1 MKRILRSFFLLL
13 LVIAWSSNALAVT
26 SPYSYTFGKAKN
38 ADFTSK
44 NQTKKLGGID
54 WTLASDAKNI
64 ITSANS
70 SGQQIGSNKYP
81 VKNATISTTAIPGTI
96 KSITVIAKAAS
107 NDAKMSLSVLVNNVQ
122 YGNKID
128 LSRDE
133 SNYEFKN
140 NNNLQSGKIEIKFI
154 NSASKGGFYIKNITV
169 TFEEGTSATATTV
182 SFPKESLN
190 LIDGEEAAQGQEAVV
205 KTGDKTLTGATV
217 TYSFESADGIFEETT
232 TDGLFSLKAGTYGTG
247 KVTATFAG
255 GEIDGVT
262 YAKSSASYTVNYSA
276 AKTPALTFSAAN
288 VTVKQGE
295 ESSFVKPTITFT
307 DERGDDITA
316 AADIIYIASPETV
329 VKLDNEGN
337 VTQWLA
343 PGVAT
348 ITATTEY
355 GKNYYDA
362 SYTLT
367 YEKVK
372 LATTLTLDEGLK
384 TTGEIGETLDCPAWT
399 LKAGENVLSGKTVV
413 MTSDN
418 KDVVK
423 VDGNRLKLVAAG
435 SANIILSFKGD
446 DDYQSSKTSYKLTV
460 VDPNAA
466 EVTFDF
472 SKPAAYGDYEAPST
486 NGSATYLEEGNTLTS
501 GVITITNVQ
510 NGWTIRTDGS
520 KGTNKSRFHMYR
532 GTIQFRVYDNAVLTL
547 SAADGYVITG
557 FVYNSAKGENLTAS
571 TGSYDNVNKKW
582 TGTAKSIELAI
593 NDAFQFENMTVT
605 YSKLPSIDLD
615 ESQNNAETISG
626 NADKT
631 VNVKLT
637 RTLKADVWNTFCVP
651 FDVTVEGSP
660 LEGATIKQIASVTEK
675 DDGAVINFE
684 NAPATLEAGKAYLVR
699 TATAIVN
706 PTFNGVTV
714 KNVDP
719 TNCSGNEKY
728 QLIGIY
734 SPLNIDASRYG
745 KVFGINNQDKL
756 AKVKE
761 NTSIKGMRAYFLL
774 ANSATA
780 AKLNF
785 GGELTGI
792 DAVDNGEA
800 VMTGKVYNLNGQYV
814 GNSLEGLKKGVYV
827 VNGKKVL
834 K

>member
-1 MKRILRSFFLLL
+1 MKRILRSFLTLLM
-13 LVIAWSSNALAVT
+13 LVVWASGFAADKT
-26 SPYSYTFGKAKN
+26 YSYTFVRGGVFTEAK
-38 ADFTSK
+38 
-44 NQTKKLGGID
+44 QTKTLNGISWNFTAGGKTFQYDGTLKLFRVGSKRTPAD
-54 WTLASDAKNI
+54 E
-64 ITSANS
+64 ITF
-70 SGQQIGSNKYP
+70 
-81 VKNATISTTAIPGTI
+81 STNGFKGTI
-96 KSITVIAKAAS
+96 KSVSIEGRNDNSDGNAKVFVSVGGTAYSGTKQSFTTTIDSYTLTGASSGDVQIKITCTGKSGVLLKSIKVI
-107 NDAKMSLSVLVNNVQ
+107 
-122 YGNKID
+122 Y
-128 LSRDE
+128 
-133 SNYEFKN
+133 
-140 NNNLQSGKIEIKFI
+140 
-154 NSASKGGFYIKNITV
+154 
-169 TFEEGTSATATTV
+169 EEGTSATATTV
-182 SFPKESLN
+182 SFQKKSLN
-190 LIDGEEAAQGQEAVV
+190 LIDGDEAAQSQKAVV
-205 KTGDKTLTGATV
+205 KAGEKTLTGATV

-262 YAKSSASYTVNYSA
+262 YAKSSASYIVNYSA
-276 AKTPALTFSAAN
+276 AKTPALTFSVAN

-295 ESSFVKPTITFT
+295 ESSFVKPTIKFT
-307 DERGDDITA
+307 DERGDDVTA
-316 AADIIYIASPETV
+316 AADIIYTVSPETV

-355 GKNYYDA
+355 GKNKYYDA

-367 YEKVK
+367 YKKVK

-675 DDGAVINFE
+675 DDGAVINFV

-714 KNVDP
+714 KNVTP

-734 SPLNIDASRYG
+734 SPLNIDASLYG

>member
-190 LIDGEEAAQGQEAVV
+190 LIDEEEAAQGQEAVV

-295 ESSFVKPTITFT
+295 ESSFVKPTIKFT
-307 DERGDDITA
+307 DERGDDVTA
-316 AADIIYIASPETV
+316 AADIIYNASPETV

-355 GKNYYDA
+355 GNKYYDA

-384 TTGEIGETLDCPAWT
+384 TTGKIGETLDCPAWT

-413 MTSDN
+413 LTSDN
-418 KDVVK
+418 EDVVK
-423 VDGNRLKLVAAG
+423 VDGNQLKLVAAG
-435 SANIILSFKGD
+435 SANITLSFNSD
-446 DDYQSSKTSYKLTV
+446 DDYQSSNVSYMLTV
-460 VDPNAA
+460 VDPNAL
-466 EVTFDF
+466 VSTFDF
-472 SKPAAYGDYEAPST
+472 VKNTYDYDRTQRLNKGDIISNRTPIT
-486 NGSATYLEEGNTLTS
+486 IVNTKNGSHTQTTFTNTDLRNYKDAILTINAAKGYLITKITMTGKRFLQLSLNDNNGTWNKKDETGEWSGSSSSVSFTNLGSSDNGNT
-501 GVITITNVQ
+501 VHYYTINIEYV
-510 NGWTIRTDGS
+510 
-520 KGTNKSRFHMYR
+520 
-532 GTIQFRVYDNAVLTL
+532 AV
-547 SAADGYVITG
+547 
-557 FVYNSAKGENLTAS
+557 KP
-571 TGSYDNVNKKW
+571 
-582 TGTAKSIELAI
+582 
-593 NDAFQFENMTVT
+593 VT
-605 YSKLPSIDLD
+605 LD

-651 FDVTVEGSP
+651 FDVTVAGSP
-660 LEGATIKQIASVTEK
+660 LDGATITQIASVTEK

-699 TATAIVN
+699 TAKAIVN

-714 KNVDP
+714 KNVNP
-719 TNCSGNEKY
+719 TNCSGSENY

-734 SPLNIDASRYG
+734 SPLNIDASLYG
-745 KVFGINNQDKL
+745 NVFGINNQDKL
-756 AKVKE
+756 AKVKKD
-761 NTSIKGMRAYFLL
+761 TSIKGMRAYFLL

>member
-1 MKRILRSFFLLL
+1 M
-13 LVIAWSSNALAVT
+13 LVVWASGFAQEVT
-26 SPYSYTFGKAKN
+26 L
-38 ADFTSK
+38 DFTNATKDWGITTTATTKATKFTNGTYTIEASK
-44 NQTKKLGGID
+44 GFKQSGDGVLLGKSGATLTLPAFNFDVEKIVLRKNTGNGSVSPNVKQNIFVGSQAVSTETKGADKDQTYEIKADYQKAGTIYVL
-54 WTLASDAKNI
+54 K
-64 ITSANS
+64 ITSSHNTQFS
-70 SGQQIGSNKYP
+70 KIEIY
-81 VKNATISTTAIPGTI
+81 
-96 KSITVIAKAAS
+96 KAAS
-107 NDAKMSLSVLVNNVQ
+107 S
-122 YGNKID
+122 
-128 LSRDE
+128 E
-133 SNYEFKN
+133 
-140 NNNLQSGKIEIKFI
+140 
-154 NSASKGGFYIKNITV
+154 
-169 TFEEGTSATATTV
+169 TATTV

-190 LIDGEEAAQGQEAVV
+190 LIDGDEAAQGQAATV
-205 KTGDKTLTGATV
+205 KAGEKTLTGATV
-217 TYSFESADGIFEETT
+217 TYSFESADGIFNETS
-232 TDGLFSLKAGTYGTG
+232 DGIFSLNAGTYGTG

-262 YAKSSASYTVNYSA
+262 YAKSSASYIVNYSA

-295 ESSFVKPTITFT
+295 ESSFVKPTIKFT
-307 DERGDDITA
+307 DERGDDVTA
-316 AADIIYIASPETV
+316 AADIIYVASPETV

-337 VTQWLA
+337 VTEWLA

-355 GKNYYDA
+355 GNNYYDA

-413 MTSDN
+413 LTSDN

-423 VDGNRLKLVAAG
+423 VDGNQLKLVAAG
-435 SANIILSFKGD
+435 SAKITLSFNSD
-446 DDYQSSKTSYKLTV
+446 DDYLSSNVSYKLTV
-460 VDPNAA
+460 VDPNAL

-472 SKPAAYGDYEAPST
+472 SKPADYGDYEAPETS
-486 NGSATYLEEGNTLTS
+486 GSATYLEEGETLTS
-501 GVITITNVQ
+501 GVVTITNVQ
-510 NGWTIRTDGS
+510 NGWTIRNDGLKS
-520 KGTNKSRFHMYR
+520 TNKSRFHMYNK
-532 GTIQFRVYDNAVLTL
+532 TIQFRTYKNAVLTL
-547 SAADGYVITG
+547 SVADGYVITG
-557 FVYNSAKGENLTAS
+557 FVYNSAKGKNLTAS

-582 TGTAKSIELAI
+582 TGAAKSIELAI

-605 YSKLPSIDLD
+605 YSKLSSIALD
-615 ESQNNAETISG
+615 ESQANAETISS

-651 FDVTVEGSP
+651 FDVTVAGSP

-675 DDGAVINFE
+675 TDGAVINFE
-684 NAPATLEAGKAYLVR
+684 DAPATLEAGKAYLVR

-714 KNVDP
+714 KNVTP
-719 TNCSGNEKY
+719 VNCSGNENY

-734 SPLNIDASRYG
+734 SPLNIDASLYG

-756 AKVKE
+756 AKVKQD
-761 NTSIKGMRAYFLL
+761 TSIKGMRAYFLL
-774 ANSATA
+774 ANSAAT

>member
-13 LVIAWSSNALAVT
+13 LVIVWSSNALAVT
-26 SPYSYTFGKAKN
+26 SPYSYTFGKAQN

-54 WTLASDAKNI
+54 WTLASDAKTI
-64 ITSANS
+64 ITSAKS
-70 SGQQIGSNKYP
+70 SGQQIGSNNNP

-96 KSITVIAKAAS
+96 KSIIVTAKAAS
-107 NDAKMSLSVLVNNVQ
+107 KDAKMSLSVLVNNVQ

-205 KTGDKTLTGATV
+205 KAGEKILTGATV
-217 TYSFESADGIFEETT
+217 TYSFESAAGIFKETLASE
-232 TDGLFSLKAGTYGTG
+232 GLFSLNAGTYGTG

-262 YAKSSASYTVNYSA
+262 YAKSSASYIVNYSA
-276 AKTPALTFSAAN
+276 AKTPALAFSAAN

-295 ESSFVKPTITFT
+295 EASFVKPTIKFT
-307 DERGDDITA
+307 DERGDDVTESA
-316 AADIIYIASPETV
+316 ELTYSVSPEGV
-329 VKLDNEGN
+329 VEIDKNSGDI
-337 VTQWLA
+337 TKWLA

-348 ITATTEY
+348 VKAHTDY
-355 GKNYYDA
+355 GYDA

-384 TTGEIGETLDCPAWT
+384 TTGKIGETLDCPAWT
-399 LKAGENVLSGKTVV
+399 LKAGENVLSGKTVAL
-413 MTSDN
+413 TSDN
-418 KDVVK
+418 DDVVK
-423 VDGNRLKLVAAG
+423 VDGNQLKLVAAG
-435 SANIILSFKGD
+435 SANITLSFNGD
-446 DDYQSSKTSYKLTV
+446 DDYQSSNVSYELTV
-460 VDPNAA
+460 VDPNAL
-466 EVTFDF
+466 VSTFDF
-472 SKPAAYGDYEAPST
+472 VNNTYGYDRTQRLNKGDIISNRTP
-486 NGSATYLEEGNTLTS
+486 
-501 GVITITNVQ
+501 ITIVNTKNGLSTDTKFTNTDLRNYKAAILTINAAKGYLITKITMTGKRFLQ
-510 NGWTIRTDGS
+510 LSLNDNNGTWNNKKDTTGEWSGSSSSVSFTNLGSNDG
-520 KGTNKSRFHMYR
+520 
-532 GTIQFRVYDNAVLTL
+532 NAVSYYTINIE
-547 SAADGYVITG
+547 YVA
-557 FVYNSAKGENLTAS
+557 VKP
-571 TGSYDNVNKKW
+571 
-582 TGTAKSIELAI
+582 
-593 NDAFQFENMTVT
+593 VT
-605 YSKLPSIDLD
+605 LD

-631 VNVKLT
+631 VNVNLT

-651 FDVTVEGSP
+651 FDVTVAGSP
-660 LEGATIKQIASVTEK
+660 LEGATIKQIASVEEK
-675 DDGAVINFE
+675 TDGAVINFKD
-684 NAPATLEAGKAYLVR
+684 APATLEAGKAYLVR

-714 KNVDP
+714 KNVVP

-734 SPLNIDASRYG
+734 SPLNIDASLYG
-745 KVFGINNQDKL
+745 KVFGINNQNKL
-756 AKVKE
+756 AKVMKD
-761 NTSIKGMRAYFLL
+761 TSIKGMRAYFLL

>member
-13 LVIAWSSNALAVT
+13 LVIVWSSNALAQETLSVDFESKLATYTDWKFSNIVQSKAVT
-26 SPYSYTFGKAKN
+26 AHGGTFYGNTNGKTTA
-38 ADFTSK
+38 FV
-44 NQTKKLGGID
+44 QT
-54 WTLASDAKNI
+54 KNI
-64 ITSANS
+64 IAAPQQLTFYFSKESSNNNQNSFWKIQVSSNGSKWSDVKRVKAAPTKDVGVWTEVTQSLSEYTNVYVRVYYSGTSAFRCVDDVTLT
-70 SGQQIGSNKYP
+70 Y
-81 VKNATISTTAIPGTI
+81 
-96 KSITVIAKAAS
+96 KAAS
-107 NDAKMSLSVLVNNVQ
+107 
-122 YGNKID
+122 
-128 LSRDE
+128 
-133 SNYEFKN
+133 
-140 NNNLQSGKIEIKFI
+140 
-154 NSASKGGFYIKNITV
+154 
-169 TFEEGTSATATTV
+169 SATATTV

-190 LIDGEEAAQGQEAVV
+190 LIDGDKATQGQAAVV
-205 KTGDKTLTGATV
+205 KAGEKILTGATV
-217 TYSFESADGIFEETT
+217 TYSFESADGIFKETLAS
-232 TDGLFSLKAGTYGTG
+232 DGLFSLNAGIYGTG

-295 ESSFVKPTITFT
+295 ESSFVKPTIKFT
-307 DERGDDITA
+307 DERGDDVTESA
-316 AADIIYIASPETV
+316 ELTYSVSPEGV
-329 VKLDNEGN
+329 VEIDKNSGDI
-337 VTQWLA
+337 TKWLA
-343 PGVAT
+343 PGVAKVQAHT
-348 ITATTEY
+348 DY
-355 GKNYYDA
+355 GYDA
-362 SYTLT
+362 FYTLT

-384 TTGEIGETLDCPAWT
+384 TTGEIDETLDCPTWT
-399 LKAGENVLSGKTVV
+399 LKAGDNVLSGKTVV
-413 MTSDN
+413 LTSDN
-418 KDVVK
+418 EDVVK
-423 VDGNRLKLVAAG
+423 VDGNQLKLVAAG
-435 SANIILSFKGD
+435 SANITLSFNSD
-446 DDYQSSKTSYKLTV
+446 DDYQSSNVSYKLTV
-460 VDPNAA
+460 VDPNAL
-466 EVTFDF
+466 VSTFDF
-472 SKPAAYGDYEAPST
+472 VNNTYGYGRTETLNKGEIISNRTPIT
-486 NGSATYLEEGNTLTS
+486 IVNTKNGSTTSTTFTNTDLRNYKAAILTINAAKGYLITKITMTGNRFLQLLLNDNNGTWNKERQTGEWS
-501 GVITITNVQ
+501 GSSSSVSFTNL
-510 NGWTIRTDGS
+510 GSDDG
-520 KGTNKSRFHMYR
+520 
-532 GTIQFRVYDNAVLTL
+532 NAVSYYTINIE
-547 SAADGYVITG
+547 YVA
-557 FVYNSAKGENLTAS
+557 VKP
-571 TGSYDNVNKKW
+571 
-582 TGTAKSIELAI
+582 
-593 NDAFQFENMTVT
+593 VT
-605 YSKLPSIDLD
+605 LD
-615 ESQNNAETISG
+615 ESKDNAETISG

-651 FDVTVEGSP
+651 FDVTVAGSP

-675 DDGAVINFE
+675 DDGAVINFKD
-684 NAPATLEAGKAYLVR
+684 APATLEAGKAYLVR

-734 SPLNIDASRYG
+734 SPLNIDASLYG

>member
-1 MKRILRSFFLLL
+1 M
-13 LVIAWSSNALAVT
+13 LVVWASGFAQEVTLDFTNSKTWNIPVGSGNKVKTQKTYSNGT
-26 SPYSYTFGKAKN
+26 YSITINASAGHYLVGSKENNYSLFFGKKDATLTLP
-38 ADFTSK
+38 AFDFDVDKIVLKKSTQKGASK
-44 NQTKKLGGID
+44 TTQNIYVGSKAVSTQT
-54 WTLASDAKNI
+54 
-64 ITSANS
+64 TSADKDQTYEISADYQKAGNIYVLKVTNANS
-70 SGQQIGSNKYP
+70 TQFS
-81 VKNATISTTAIPGTI
+81 
-96 KSITVIAKAAS
+96 
-107 NDAKMSLSVLVNNVQ
+107 
-122 YGNKID
+122 
-128 LSRDE
+128 
-133 SNYEFKN
+133 
-140 NNNLQSGKIEIKFI
+140 KIEIYK
-154 NSASKGGFYIKNITV
+154 AS
-169 TFEEGTSATATTV
+169 SATATTV

-190 LIDGEEAAQGQEAVV
+190 LIDGDKATQGQAATV
-205 KTGDKTLTGATV
+205 KAGDKTLTGATV
-217 TYSFESADGIFEETT
+217 TYSFESADGIFKETLASE
-232 TDGLFSLKAGTYGTG
+232 GLFSLNAGTYGTG

-262 YAKSSASYTVNYSA
+262 YAKSSASYIVNYSA
-276 AKTPALTFSAAN
+276 AKTPALKFSDAN

-307 DERGDDITA
+307 DERGDDVTA
-316 AADIIYIASPETV
+316 AADIIYVASPETV
-329 VKLDNEGN
+329 VKLDNDGN
-337 VTQWLA
+337 VTEWLA

-348 ITATTEY
+348 ITAMTEY
-355 GKNYYDA
+355 GNIYYDA

-372 LATTLTLDEGLK
+372 LATTLTLNEGLK

-413 MTSDN
+413 LTSEN
-418 KDVVK
+418 EDVVK
-423 VDGNRLKLVAAG
+423 VDGNQLKLVAAG
-435 SANIILSFKGD
+435 SAKITLSFNSD
-446 DDYQSSKTSYKLTV
+446 DDYQSSETYYTLTV

-472 SKPAAYGDYEAPST
+472 TDPASLKCSNSETTNLKEGDKFVKEPISLT
-486 NGSATYLEEGNTLTS
+486 NKKNGSNTPNRLFKSTS
-501 GVITITNVQ
+501 GFYL
-510 NGWTIRTDGS
+510 G
-520 KGTNKSRFHMYR
+520 
-532 GTIQFRVYDNAVLTL
+532 VYQEGQMEL
-547 SAADGYVITG
+547 SAADGYAITG
-557 FVYNSAKGENLTAS
+557 ISFTKDGKTLKINGALANADWSGN
-571 TGSYDNVNKKW
+571 
-582 TGTAKSIELAI
+582 AKSLILSV
-593 NDAFQFENMTVT
+593 DATAAGTRIKTMTVA
-605 YSKLPSIDLD
+605 YSKLPSIGLD
-615 ESQNNAETISG
+615 ESKDNAETILG

-651 FDVTVEGSP
+651 FDVTVAGSP
-660 LEGATIKQIASVTEK
+660 LEDATIKQIASVTEK

-684 NAPATLEAGKAYLVR
+684 NVPATLEAGKAYLVR

-714 KNVDP
+714 KNVVP

-734 SPLNIDASRYG
+734 SPLNIDASLYG

>member
-1 MKRILRSFFLLL
+1 M
-13 LVIAWSSNALAVT
+13 LVVWASGFAQEVTLDFTNSKTWNLPVGRDKKVQTQKTYSNGT
-26 SPYSYTFGKAKN
+26 YSITINASAGHYLVGSKENNYSLFFGKKDATLTLP
-38 ADFTSK
+38 AFDFDVDKIVLKKSTQKGASK
-44 NQTKKLGGID
+44 TTQNIYVGSKAVSTQT
-54 WTLASDAKNI
+54 
-64 ITSANS
+64 TSADKDQTYEISADYQKAGNIYVLKVTNANS
-70 SGQQIGSNKYP
+70 TQFS
-81 VKNATISTTAIPGTI
+81 
-96 KSITVIAKAAS
+96 
-107 NDAKMSLSVLVNNVQ
+107 
-122 YGNKID
+122 
-128 LSRDE
+128 
-133 SNYEFKN
+133 
-140 NNNLQSGKIEIKFI
+140 KIEIYK
-154 NSASKGGFYIKNITV
+154 AS
-169 TFEEGTSATATTV
+169 SATATTV

-190 LIDGEEAAQGQEAVV
+190 LIDGDKATQGQAATV
-205 KTGDKTLTGATV
+205 KAGDKTLTGATV
-217 TYSFESADGIFEETT
+217 TYSFESADGIFKETLASE
-232 TDGLFSLKAGTYGTG
+232 GLFSLNAGTYGTG

-262 YAKSSASYTVNYSA
+262 YAKSSASYIVNYSA
-276 AKTPALTFSAAN
+276 AKTPALKFSDAN

-307 DERGDDITA
+307 DERGDDVTA
-316 AADIIYIASPETV
+316 AADIIYVASPETV
-329 VKLDNEGN
+329 VKLDNDGN
-337 VTQWLA
+337 VTEWLA

-348 ITATTEY
+348 ITAMTEY
-355 GKNYYDA
+355 GNIYYDA

-372 LATTLTLDEGLK
+372 LATTLTLNEGLK

-413 MTSDN
+413 LTSEN
-418 KDVVK
+418 EDVVK
-423 VDGNRLKLVAAG
+423 VDGNQLKLVAAG
-435 SANIILSFKGD
+435 SAKITLSFNSD
-446 DDYQSSKTSYKLTV
+446 DDYQSSETYYTLTV

-472 SKPAAYGDYEAPST
+472 TDPASLKCSNSETTNLKEGDKFVKEPISLTNKKNGST
-486 NGSATYLEEGNTLTS
+486 NPVNRLFKSKTGFYLGFY
-501 GVITITNVQ
+501 Q
-510 NGWTIRTDGS
+510 NGE
-520 KGTNKSRFHMYR
+520 M
-532 GTIQFRVYDNAVLTL
+532 VL
-547 SAADGYVITG
+547 SAADGYTITG
-557 FVYNSAKGENLTAS
+557 VSYTIVEKTSNTLKINGNSGEE
-571 TGSYDNVNKKW
+571 GW
-582 TGTAKSIELAI
+582 TGNAKSLILSIDKGASATKIET
-593 NDAFQFENMTVT
+593 MTVA
-605 YSKLPSIDLD
+605 YSKVSSIALD

-631 VNVKLT
+631 VNINLA

-651 FDVTVEGSP
+651 FDVTVAGSP

-675 DDGAVINFE
+675 TDCAVINFKD
-684 NAPATLEAGKAYLVR
+684 APATLEAGKAYLVR

-714 KNVDP
+714 KNVTP
-719 TNCSGNEKY
+719 ANCSGNENY
-728 QLIGIY
+728 QFIGIY
-734 SPLNIDASRYG
+734 SPLNIDALLHG

-756 AKVKE
+756 AKVKQD
-761 NTSIKGMRAYFLL
+761 TSIKGMRAYFLL

>member
-1 MKRILRSFFLLL
+1 MKQFLRPFLTLL
-13 LVIAWSSNALAVT
+13 MLVVWVSGFAADKT
-26 SPYSYTFGKAKN
+26 YSYTFVKGGVFTNAKQTKILNGISWNFTAGGKTFYY
-38 ADFTSK
+38 DSTSK
-44 NQTKKLGGID
+44 LFRVG
-54 WTLASDAKNI
+54 SKNTPADE
-64 ITSANS
+64 ITF
-70 SGQQIGSNKYP
+70 
-81 VKNATISTTAIPGTI
+81 STNGFKGTI
-96 KSITVIAKAAS
+96 KSVSIEGRNDNSNGNAKVFVSVGGTAYSGTKQSFTTNIDSYTLTGASSGEVQIKITCTGKSGVSLKSIKVI
-107 NDAKMSLSVLVNNVQ
+107 
-122 YGNKID
+122 Y
-128 LSRDE
+128 
-133 SNYEFKN
+133 
-140 NNNLQSGKIEIKFI
+140 
-154 NSASKGGFYIKNITV
+154 
-169 TFEEGTSATATTV
+169 EEGTSETATTV

-190 LIDGEEAAQGQEAVV
+190 LIDGDEDATQGQLATV
-205 KTGDKTLTGATV
+205 KAGEKTLTGATV
-217 TYSFESADGIFEETT
+217 TYSFESADGIFDNTSAA
-232 TDGLFSLKAGTYGTG
+232 DGTFSLKAGTHGTG

-262 YAKSSASYTVNYSA
+262 YAKSSASYIVNYSA
-276 AKTPALTFSAAN
+276 AKTPALKFSAAN

-295 ESSFVKPTITFT
+295 ESSFVKPTIKFT
-307 DERGDDITA
+307 DERGDDLTA
-316 AADIIYIASPETV
+316 AADIIYVASPETV

-337 VTQWLA
+337 VTEWLA

-355 GKNYYDA
+355 GKNKYYDA

-372 LATTLTLDEGLK
+372 LATTLTLNEGLK
-384 TTGEIGETLDCPAWT
+384 TTGEIGQTLDCPAWT
-399 LKAGENVLSGKTVV
+399 LKAGETVLSGKTVV
-413 MTSDN
+413 LTSD
-418 KDVVK
+418 KEDVVK
-423 VDGNRLKLVAAG
+423 VDGNQLKLVAAG
-435 SANIILSFKGD
+435 SAKITLSFNSD
-446 DDYQSSKTSYKLTV
+446 DDYQSSETYYTLTV

-466 EVTFDF
+466 EVMFDF
-472 SKPAAYGDYEAPST
+472 TDPASLQYSNIVTTNLKVGDKFVKEPIT
-486 NGSATYLEEGNTLTS
+486 LTNKKNGSNTPNRLYKSTS
-501 GVITITNVQ
+501 GFYL
-510 NGWTIRTDGS
+510 G
-520 KGTNKSRFHMYR
+520 
-532 GTIQFRVYDNAVLTL
+532 VYQGGQMEL
-547 SAADGYVITG
+547 SAADGYAITG
-557 FVYNSAKGENLTAS
+557 ISFTKDGKTLKINGVLPKADWSGN
-571 TGSYDNVNKKW
+571 
-582 TGTAKSIELAI
+582 AKSLILSV
-593 NDAFQFENMTVT
+593 DATAAGTRIKTMTVA
-605 YSKLPSIDLD
+605 YCKLPSIALD
-615 ESQNNAETISG
+615 ESQNNAETISS

-651 FDVTVEGSP
+651 FDVIVAGSP
-660 LEGATIKQIASVTEK
+660 LEGATIKQIASVEEK
-675 DDGAVINFE
+675 TDGAVINFE
-684 NAPATLEAGKAYLVR
+684 NAPATLVAGKAYLVR
-699 TATAIVN
+699 TAKAIEN

-719 TNCSGNEKY
+719 TNCSRNENY

-734 SPLNIDASRYG
+734 SPLKIEASLYG

>member
-13 LVIAWSSNALAVT
+13 LVIVWSSNALAVT
-26 SPYSYTFGKAKN
+26 SPYSYTFGKAQN

-44 NQTKKLGGID
+44 NQTTKLGGID

-64 ITSANS
+64 ITSVNS

-96 KSITVIAKAAS
+96 KSITVTAKAAS

-128 LSRDE
+128 LSRTE
-133 SNYEFKN
+133 SIYEFKN
-140 NNNLQSGKIEIKFI
+140 INNLQSGKIEIKFV

-190 LIDGEEAAQGQEAVV
+190 LIDGDKATQGQAAVV
-205 KTGDKTLTGATV
+205 KAGEKILTGATV
-217 TYSFESADGIFEETT
+217 TYSFESADGIFKEALASE
-232 TDGLFSLKAGTYGTG
+232 GLFSLNAGTYGTG

-276 AKTPALTFSAAN
+276 AKTPALAFSAAN

-295 ESSFVKPTITFT
+295 EASFVKPTIKFT
-307 DERGDDITA
+307 DERGDDVTESA
-316 AADIIYIASPETV
+316 ELTYSVSPEGV
-329 VKLDNEGN
+329 VEIDKNSGDI
-337 VTQWLA
+337 TKWLA

-348 ITATTEY
+348 VKAHTDY
-355 GKNYYDA
+355 GYDA

-367 YEKVK
+367 YEKVN
-372 LATTLTLDEGLK
+372 LATTLTLNEGLK

-399 LKAGENVLSGKTVV
+399 LKAGENVLSGKTVAL
-413 MTSDN
+413 TSDN
-418 KDVVK
+418 DDVVK
-423 VDGNRLKLVAAG
+423 VYGNQLKLVAAG
-435 SANIILSFKGD
+435 SANITLSFNGD
-446 DDYQSSKTSYKLTV
+446 DDYQSSNVSYKLTV
-460 VDPNAA
+460 VDPNAL
-466 EVTFDF
+466 VSTFDF
-472 SKPAAYGDYEAPST
+472 VKNTYGYDRTQRLNKRDIISNRTPIT
-486 NGSATYLEEGNTLTS
+486 IVNTQNGSTTSTTFTNTDLRNYKDAILTINAAKGYL
-501 GVITITNVQ
+501 ITKITMTGKRFLQLLLNDN
-510 NGWTIRTDGS
+510 NGTWNKERQTGEWLGSSSSVSFTNLGSDDG
-520 KGTNKSRFHMYR
+520 
-532 GTIQFRVYDNAVLTL
+532 NAVSYYTINIE
-547 SAADGYVITG
+547 YVA
-557 FVYNSAKGENLTAS
+557 VKP
-571 TGSYDNVNKKW
+571 
-582 TGTAKSIELAI
+582 
-593 NDAFQFENMTVT
+593 VT
-605 YSKLPSIDLD
+605 LD
-615 ESQNNAETISG
+615 ESQNNTETISG

-651 FDVTVEGSP
+651 FDVIVADSP
-660 LEGATIKQIASVTEK
+660 LKDATIKQIASVEEK
-675 DDGAVINFE
+675 TDGAVINFE
-684 NAPATLEAGKAYLVR
+684 DAPATLEAGKAYLVR
-699 TATAIVN
+699 TTTAIEN

-719 TNCSGNEKY
+719 TNCSRNENY

-734 SPLNIDASRYG
+734 SPKNIDASLYG

-756 AKVKE
+756 AKVMKD
-761 NTSIKGMRAYFLL
+761 TSIKGMRAYFLL

>member
-13 LVIAWSSNALAVT
+13 LVIVWSSNALAQETLSVDFESKLATYTDWKFSNIVQSKAVT
-26 SPYSYTFGKAKN
+26 AHGGTFYGNTNGKTTA
-38 ADFTSK
+38 FV
-44 NQTKKLGGID
+44 QT
-54 WTLASDAKNI
+54 KNI
-64 ITSANS
+64 IAAPQQLTFYFSKESSNNNQNSFWKIQVSSNGSKWSDVKRVKAAPTKDVGVWTEVTQSLSEYTNVYVRVYYSGTSA
-70 SGQQIGSNKYP
+70 IRCIDDVTLTYK
-81 VKNATISTTAIPGTI
+81 V
-96 KSITVIAKAAS
+96 AS
-107 NDAKMSLSVLVNNVQ
+107 
-122 YGNKID
+122 
-128 LSRDE
+128 
-133 SNYEFKN
+133 
-140 NNNLQSGKIEIKFI
+140 
-154 NSASKGGFYIKNITV
+154 
-169 TFEEGTSATATTV
+169 SATATTV

-190 LIDGEEAAQGQEAVV
+190 LIDGDKATQGQAAVV
-205 KTGDKTLTGATV
+205 KAGEKILTGATV
-217 TYSFESADGIFEETT
+217 TYSFESAAGIFKETLASE
-232 TDGLFSLKAGTYGTG
+232 GLFSLNAGTYGTG

-295 ESSFVKPTITFT
+295 ESSFVKPTIKFT
-307 DERGDDITA
+307 DERGDDVTESA
-316 AADIIYIASPETV
+316 ELTYSVSPEGV
-329 VKLDNEGN
+329 VEIDKNSGDI
-337 VTQWLA
+337 TKWLA

-348 ITATTEY
+348 VKAHTDY
-355 GKNYYDA
+355 GYDA

-372 LATTLTLDEGLK
+372 LATTLTLNEGLK
-384 TTGEIGETLDCPAWT
+384 TTGEIDETLDCPAWT
-399 LKAGENVLSGKTVV
+399 LKAGDNVLSGKTVAL
-413 MTSDN
+413 TSDN
-418 KDVVK
+418 DDVVK
-423 VDGNRLKLVAAG
+423 VDGNQLKLVAAG
-435 SANIILSFKGD
+435 SANITLSFNGD
-446 DDYQSSKTSYKLTV
+446 DDYQSSNVSYKLTV
-460 VDPNAA
+460 VDPNAL
-466 EVTFDF
+466 VSTFDF
-472 SKPAAYGDYEAPST
+472 VNNTYGYGRTEKLNKGEIISNRTPIT
-486 NGSATYLEEGNTLTS
+486 IVNTKNGSHTQTTFTNTDLRNYKDAILTINAAKGYLITKITMTGKRFLQLSLNDNNGTWNNKKDTTGEWS
-501 GVITITNVQ
+501 GSSSSVSFTNLGS
-510 NGWTIRTDGS
+510 NDG
-520 KGTNKSRFHMYR
+520 
-532 GTIQFRVYDNAVLTL
+532 NAVSYYTINIE
-547 SAADGYVITG
+547 YVA
-557 FVYNSAKGENLTAS
+557 VKP
-571 TGSYDNVNKKW
+571 
-582 TGTAKSIELAI
+582 
-593 NDAFQFENMTVT
+593 VT
-605 YSKLPSIDLD
+605 LD
-615 ESQNNAETISG
+615 ESQDNAETILG

-651 FDVTVEGSP
+651 FDVTVAGSP

-734 SPLNIDASRYG
+734 SPLNIDASLYG

>member
-1 MKRILRSFFLLL
+1 MKRILRSFFLLF
-13 LVIAWSSNALAVT
+13 LVIVWSSNALAVT
-26 SPYSYTFGKAKN
+26 SPYSYTFGKAQN

-44 NQTKKLGGID
+44 NQTTKLGGID

-64 ITSANS
+64 ITSVNS

-96 KSITVIAKAAS
+96 KSITVTAKAAS

-128 LSRDE
+128 LSRTE
-133 SNYEFKN
+133 SIYEFKN
-140 NNNLQSGKIEIKFI
+140 INNLQSGKIEIKFV

-190 LIDGEEAAQGQEAVV
+190 LIDGDKATQGQVAVV
-205 KTGDKTLTGATV
+205 KAGEKILTGATV
-217 TYSFESADGIFEETT
+217 TYSFESADGIFKEALASE
-232 TDGLFSLKAGTYGTG
+232 GLFSLNAGTYGTG

-262 YAKSSASYTVNYSA
+262 YAKSSASYIVNYSA
-276 AKTPALTFSAAN
+276 AKTPALAFSAAN

-295 ESSFVKPTITFT
+295 EASFVKPTIKFT
-307 DERGDDITA
+307 DERGDDVTESA
-316 AADIIYIASPETV
+316 ELTYSVSPEGV
-329 VKLDNEGN
+329 VEIDKNSGDI
-337 VTQWLA
+337 TKWLA

-348 ITATTEY
+348 VKAHTDY
-355 GKNYYDA
+355 GYDA

-384 TTGEIGETLDCPAWT
+384 TTGKIGETLDCPAWT
-399 LKAGENVLSGKTVV
+399 LKAGENVLSGKTVAL
-413 MTSDN
+413 TSDN
-418 KDVVK
+418 DDVVK
-423 VDGNRLKLVAAG
+423 VDGNQLKLVAAG
-435 SANIILSFKGD
+435 SANITLSFNGD
-446 DDYQSSKTSYKLTV
+446 DDYQSSNVSYELTV
-460 VDPNAA
+460 VDPNAL
-466 EVTFDF
+466 VSTFDF
-472 SKPAAYGDYEAPST
+472 VNNTYGYDRTQRLNKGDIISNRTP
-486 NGSATYLEEGNTLTS
+486 
-501 GVITITNVQ
+501 ITIVNTKNGLSTDTKFTNTDLRNYKDAILTINAAKGYLITKITMTGKRFLQ
-510 NGWTIRTDGS
+510 LSLNDNNGTWNNKKDTTGEWSGSSSSVSFTNLGSNDG
-520 KGTNKSRFHMYR
+520 
-532 GTIQFRVYDNAVLTL
+532 NAVSYYTINIE
-547 SAADGYVITG
+547 YVA
-557 FVYNSAKGENLTAS
+557 VKP
-571 TGSYDNVNKKW
+571 
-582 TGTAKSIELAI
+582 
-593 NDAFQFENMTVT
+593 VT
-605 YSKLPSIDLD
+605 LD

-651 FDVTVEGSP
+651 FDVTVAGSP

-714 KNVDP
+714 KNVVP
-719 TNCSGNEKY
+719 TNCSRNENY

-734 SPLNIDASRYG
+734 SPKNIDASLYG

-756 AKVKE
+756 AKVMKD
-761 NTSIKGMRAYFLL
+761 TSIKGMRAYFLL

>member
-1 MKRILRSFFLLL
+1 MLVTWASGFAQEVTLDFTNSKTWNLPVGSDKKVQTQKTYSNGTYSITINASNGHYLVGDKEDSYSLL
-13 LVIAWSSNALAVT
+13 
-26 SPYSYTFGKAKN
+26 FGKTN
-38 ADFTSK
+38 ATLTLPAFDFDVEKIVLKKSTQSSISP
-44 NQTKKLGGID
+44 NVIQNIYVGSTAVSTQTKGAEKDQTYEIKADYQKAG
-54 WTLASDAKNI
+54 NI
-64 ITSANS
+64 YVLKI
-70 SGQQIGSNKYP
+70 SNKYNTQFS
-81 VKNATISTTAIPGTI
+81 KIEIY
-96 KSITVIAKAAS
+96 KAAS
-107 NDAKMSLSVLVNNVQ
+107 
-122 YGNKID
+122 
-128 LSRDE
+128 
-133 SNYEFKN
+133 
-140 NNNLQSGKIEIKFI
+140 
-154 NSASKGGFYIKNITV
+154 
-169 TFEEGTSATATTV
+169 SATATTV

-190 LIDGEEAAQGQEAVV
+190 LIDGDEAAQGQNATV
-205 KTGDKTLTGATV
+205 KAGEKTLTGATV
-217 TYSFESADGIFEETT
+217 TYSFESADGIFNETS
-232 TDGLFSLKAGTYGTG
+232 DGIFSLNAGTYGTG

-262 YAKSSASYTVNYSA
+262 YAKSSASYIVNYSA
-276 AKTPALTFSAAN
+276 AKTPALTFSAAK

-295 ESSFVKPTITFT
+295 EASFVKPTITFT
-307 DERGDDITA
+307 DKRGDDITA
-316 AADIIYIASPETV
+316 AADIIYVASPETV

-355 GKNYYDA
+355 GNNYYDA

-372 LATTLTLDEGLK
+372 LATTLTLNEGLK

-399 LKAGENVLSGKTVV
+399 LKAGENVLSGKTVEL
-413 MTSDN
+413 TSDN
-418 KDVVK
+418 GDVVK
-423 VDGNRLKLVAAG
+423 VDGNQLQLVAAG
-435 SANIILSFKGD
+435 SANITLIFKGD
-446 DDYQSSKTSYKLTV
+446 DDYQSSNVSYKLTV

-472 SKPAAYGDYEAPST
+472 TDPASLQYSNSETTNLKEGDKFVKEPISLTNKKNGST
-486 NGSATYLEEGNTLTS
+486 NPVNRLFKSKTGFYLGFY
-501 GVITITNVQ
+501 Q
-510 NGWTIRTDGS
+510 NGE
-520 KGTNKSRFHMYR
+520 M
-532 GTIQFRVYDNAVLTL
+532 VL
-547 SAADGYVITG
+547 SAADGYTITG
-557 FVYNSAKGENLTAS
+557 VSYTIVEKTSNTLKINGISGEE
-571 TGSYDNVNKKW
+571 GW
-582 TGTAKSIELAI
+582 TGNAKSLILSIDKGASATKIET
-593 NDAFQFENMTVT
+593 MTVA
-605 YSKLPSIDLD
+605 YSKLPSIGLD

-651 FDVTVEGSP
+651 FDVTVAGSP
-660 LEGATIKQIASVTEK
+660 LEGTTIKQIASVAEK
-675 DDGAVINFE
+675 TDCAVINFE
-684 NAPATLEAGKAYLVR
+684 DAPATLEAGKAYLVR

-714 KNVDP
+714 KNVTP
-719 TNCSGNEKY
+719 ANCSGNEHY

-734 SPLNIDASRYG
+734 SPLNIDASLYG

-756 AKVKE
+756 AKVKQD
-761 NTSIKGMRAYFLL
+761 TSIKGMRAYFLL
-774 ANSATA
+774 ANSAAT

>member
-1 MKRILRSFFLLL
+1 MYSNFNELLSNNNQNSFWKIQ
-13 LVIAWSSNALAVT
+13 VSSNGSKWSDVKRVKAAPTKDVGVWTEVT
-26 SPYSYTFGKAKN
+26 QSLSEYTNVYVRVYYSG
-38 ADFTSK
+38 
-44 NQTKKLGGID
+44 
-54 WTLASDAKNI
+54 
-64 ITSANS
+64 TSA
-70 SGQQIGSNKYP
+70 IRCIDDVTLTY
-81 VKNATISTTAIPGTI
+81 
-96 KSITVIAKAAS
+96 KAAS
-107 NDAKMSLSVLVNNVQ
+107 
-122 YGNKID
+122 
-128 LSRDE
+128 
-133 SNYEFKN
+133 
-140 NNNLQSGKIEIKFI
+140 
-154 NSASKGGFYIKNITV
+154 
-169 TFEEGTSATATTV
+169 SATATTV
-182 SFPKESLN
+182 SFQKESLN
-190 LIDGEEAAQGQEAVV
+190 LIDGDEAALGQTAVV
-205 KTGDKTLTGATV
+205 KAGEKILTGATV

-295 ESSFVKPTITFT
+295 ESSFVKPTIKFT
-307 DERGDDITA
+307 DERGDDVTA
-316 AADIIYIASPETV
+316 AADIIYNASPETV
-329 VKLDNEGN
+329 VKLDDEGN

-348 ITATTEY
+348 ITAMTEY

-413 MTSDN
+413 LTSDS

-423 VDGNRLKLVAAG
+423 VDSNQLKLVAAG
-435 SANIILSFKGD
+435 SANITLSFNGD
-446 DDYQSSKTSYKLTV
+446 DDYQSSNVSYKLTV
-460 VDPNAA
+460 VDPNAL
-466 EVTFDF
+466 VSTFDF
-472 SKPAAYGDYEAPST
+472 VKNTYGYGRTDKLNKGEIISNRTPIT
-486 NGSATYLEEGNTLTS
+486 IVNTKNGSSTSTTFRNNDLRNYKDAILTINAAKGYLITKITMTGNRFLQLSLNDNNGTWNNERQTGEWLGS
-501 GVITITNVQ
+501 SSSVSFTNL
-510 NGWTIRTDGS
+510 GSDDG
-520 KGTNKSRFHMYR
+520 
-532 GTIQFRVYDNAVLTL
+532 NAVSYYTINIE
-547 SAADGYVITG
+547 YVA
-557 FVYNSAKGENLTAS
+557 VKP
-571 TGSYDNVNKKW
+571 
-582 TGTAKSIELAI
+582 
-593 NDAFQFENMTVT
+593 VT
-605 YSKLPSIDLD
+605 LD
-615 ESQNNAETISG
+615 ESQNNTETISG

-631 VNVKLT
+631 VNVNLT

-651 FDVTVEGSP
+651 FDVTVAGSP

-734 SPLNIDASRYG
+734 SPLNIDASLYG